1 MRQAWLRLLQ
11 LEVARRRGEDSIEEH
26 AMPIVRIE
34 TFVGRDEET
43 KSELVAEITATICKF
58 LGNEPAQVHVVF
70 EEYEPINW
78 ATGGALWSAKAAKEC
93 HERQRWEKG
102 RWLTEREGA

>member
-1 MRQAWLRLLQ
+1 
-11 LEVARRRGEDSIEEH
+11 
-26 AMPIVRIE
+26 MPIVRIE

-43 KSELVAEITATICKF
+43 KSVLAAEITATICKF

-78 ATGGALWSAKAAKEC
+78 ATGGVLWSTKVAKEGQ
-93 HERQRWEKG
+93 ERTR
-102 RWLTEREGA
+102 